1 MIINK
6 ATKAFQ
12 TINTHPDSNW
22 TDTPDEALYIV
33 DDRGAIA
40 QKVLEYYP
48 NYDFVLDAD
57 GSLTDVVQTEAEAIE
72 LPSAPT
78 ADELQTQIIEL
89 QDALIELAALEG

>member
-6 ATKAFQ
+6 ETKAFQ

-40 QKVLEYYP
+40 QKVLAYYP

-57 GSLTDVVQTEAEAIE
+57 GNLTDVVQTEAEAVE
-72 LPSAPT
+72 LPESTDSLLLEIT
-78 ADELQTQIIEL
+78 ADQEYRISMLELGL
-89 QDALIELAALEG
+89 